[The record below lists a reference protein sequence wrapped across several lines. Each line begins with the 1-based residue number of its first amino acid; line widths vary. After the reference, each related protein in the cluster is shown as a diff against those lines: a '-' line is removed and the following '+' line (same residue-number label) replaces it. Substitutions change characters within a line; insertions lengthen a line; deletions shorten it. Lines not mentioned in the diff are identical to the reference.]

1 MKFILLFLVCASSIA
16 FAESGANICASL
28 YGTSPDYI
36 NTGHRKVLVGEAKS
50 SIWEAS
56 ASLND
61 PRKFLALLLQFEK
74 GGYQNPTAEMKTSMR
89 EILISA
95 EPGFIQALKNWASQ
109 ASVLQGLDNHRQLL
123 QETENEIAKFKLAKS
138 ELFNRR
144 AVLENEQHQALLQLK
159 KVQTEM
165 AEQITKMET
174 GQDNSFLE
182 TVDAE
187 ENLKIQLEAKGTEI
201 GKLDEKF
208 ELLNQGQ
215 SVVLAAKEFF
225 VLM

>member
-1 MKFILLFLVCASSIA
+1 
-16 FAESGANICASL
+16 
-28 YGTSPDYI
+28 
-36 NTGHRKVLVGEAKS
+36 
-50 SIWEAS
+50 
-56 ASLND
+56 
-61 PRKFLALLLQFEK
+61 
-74 GGYQNPTAEMKTSMR
+74 MKTSMR